1 VATFASPQAHAGSS
15 DPTQDAPL
23 PSVNPEKLM
32 PETVKADQI
41 KGLLKLKPN
50 QTCGFAR
57 ETYTGALNIAP
68 GVLPAPFADE

>member
-1 VATFASPQAHAGSS
+1 
-15 DPTQDAPL
+15 
-23 PSVNPEKLM
+23 M

-41 KGLLKLKPN
+41 KGLLKLEPN

-68 GVLPAPFADE
+68 GVLPAPFADG